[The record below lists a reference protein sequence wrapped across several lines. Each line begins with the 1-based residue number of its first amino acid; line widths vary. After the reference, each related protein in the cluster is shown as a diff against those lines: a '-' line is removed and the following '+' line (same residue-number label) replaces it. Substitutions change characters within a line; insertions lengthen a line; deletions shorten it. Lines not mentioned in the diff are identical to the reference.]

1 VNVLAIVLIVA
12 AAVAIRLVIR
22 RQRAASKSRRA
33 DEPGDATD
41 ASTPKPARPA
51 AGSRFDDALGD
62 VGKVANREIRERVH
76 GRIFQVGT
84 AIILLIVIA
93 AIVIPKL
100 TASSSTTVQD
110 VGFLGPVSSAEVR
123 IVHEAALGS
132 GVTAKIHYFSSLT
145 AVTSELRSE
154 KIDVAIVS
162 SGRIW
167 VKEPASLAT
176 APADEVFVSVLAAR
190 LGLYDAIEAAGLS
203 PAQAATVAHAKPA
216 PVHSLQPGKRS
227 ATQSTALI
235 GLVLLFIMLSQYCTW
250 VLMGVMQEK
259 ASRVVEVLLSTVRAI
274 VLLAGKVIGIGLV
287 ALGQATLIVA
297 VALASGAAVGSN
309 LLHGTAPLIL
319 LCELLWLLLG
329 YAFYCWLYAAAGSTA
344 ERQDQV
350 QTLALPLSI
359 PILVGYVY
367 SISVAASGHA
377 SVGFK
382 VLAYVPFT
390 APFCMPVLVSL
401 NEVTWWQF
409 VLSGLV
415 MVASIVAMAL
425 FAAGIYRRAI
435 LRTGGRP
442 KLRELLAIG
451 H

>member
-1 VNVLAIVLIVA
+1 MKALWVVLIA
-12 AAVAIRLVIR
+12 AAVVAIRLAIR
-22 RQRAASKSRRA
+22 RRRARAKTPSTSPETEAASAGPVATPRRN
-33 DEPGDATD
+33 
-41 ASTPKPARPA
+41 S
-51 AGSRFDDALGD
+51 SRFDDSLGD
-62 VGKVANREIRERVH
+62 VGKVAHREVRERIH

-84 AIILLIVIA
+84 LIILLIVVA

-100 TASSSTTVQD
+100 TSGNSTTTQT
-110 VGFLGPVSSAEVR
+110 VGFIEGPTPVELA
-123 IVHEAALGS
+123 IVHAAALGS
-132 GVTAKIHYFSSLT
+132 DVVAKVVTEDSLT
-145 AVTSELRSE
+145 SLTDALHAERV
-154 KIDVAIVS
+154 DVGILP
-162 SGRIW
+162 GERIW
-167 VKEPASLAT
+167 LKEPATLAT
-176 APADEVFVSVLAAR
+176 APADSTFVEVLAAR
-190 LGLYDAIEAAGLS
+190 LGLARAIEQAQLTPG
-203 PAQAATVAHAKPA
+203 QAATVGRAQPA
-216 PVHSLQPGKRS
+216 PIHVLQESNRT
-227 ATQSTALI
+227 ATQSTAII

-259 ASRVVEVLLSTVRAI
+259 ASRVVEVLLATVRSI
-274 VLLAGKVIGIGLV
+274 ELLSGKVIGIGLV
-287 ALGQATLIVA
+287 ALGQAALIVG
-297 VALASGAAVGSN
+297 VALAAGAAVGSN

-359 PILVGYVY
+359 PILVGYIY

-377 SVGFK
+377 SIGFK

-401 NEVTWWQF
+401 NEVSWWQF
-409 VLSGLV
+409 VLSALV
-415 MVASIVAMAL
+415 MVASIAGMAL

-442 KLRELLAIG
+442 KLRELFAVG